1 MRQTCT
7 VSREF
12 GVVKAARSRYDIPKP
27 VGMLHDSLTG
37 GEGTIILLM
46 KGCGFTE
53 EEVLS
58 AYNTLGLPPV
68 TDCATLTKEEFSF
81 VKQHGYPALIAK
93 KIKGL
98 IR

>member
-27 VGMLHDSLTG
+27 VGMLHDELTG
-37 GEGTIILLM
+37 GEGTIIILM
-46 KGCGFTE
+46 KGCGFTA

-58 AYNTLGLPPV
+58 AYNTLGLPPA
-68 TDCATLTKEEFSF
+68 TDCTSLPRDEYEF
-81 VKQHGYPALIAK
+81 VKKHGYPALIAK